1 MPMGSISVPWQRIR
15 LVASY
20 VILFGVI
27 VWTIQWEYVPPG
39 TFGARLNRILQ
50 GTYFDFVQ
58 WEAQALTG
66 KARQEVISPQGLLDE
81 ADRTQLVLDY
91 LDLVSRIHQ
100 VEGVISR
107 VYTDPDID
115 DPEMASQGARA
126 HLAELREQQAKLQ
139 GTAEAI
145 LEEQI
150 SMVLTEEGFGFLGRV
165 LPPVSFRFTPLPNY
179 LIISPR
185 SEIRLMHGVM
195 LRGDI
200 DLEQMEEIEAE
211 IDAAFDVSSLIV
223 PIGGLAVYPAM
234 MYETSSLTWGIGA
247 TAHEWVHHYFFF
259 WLTAVGRY
267 YEARPDV
274 RTINE
279 TAADLAGAA
288 IKDRVLARYYPEFLP
303 PPASPS
309 PQPDA
314 SPSPTPEPPAYDFV
328 AEMRETRVTV
338 DGLLAEGKIDAAE
351 SYMEQRR
358 RFFVEHG
365 EALRKLNQAYF
376 AFYGAYASEPGG
388 GAAGSNPI
396 GGPVQELWAAS
407 PSIKAF
413 LDALG
418 PVTNRDQLLAILA
431 EKGIAYPPSKT
442 DQN

>member
-1 MPMGSISVPWQRIR
+1 MPMRSISVPWRRIQ
-15 LVASY
+15 LVINY
-20 VILFGVI
+20 VLLFSAI
-27 VWTIQWEYVPPG
+27 VWTVQWEYVPPG

-50 GTYFDFVQ
+50 GTYFDFVE

-66 KARQEVISPQGLLDE
+66 KARQEVISPQRLLDE

-91 LDLVSRIHQ
+91 LNLASRIHQ
-100 VEGVISR
+100 VEGVIAR
-107 VYTDPDID
+107 AYADPEID
-115 DPEMASQGARA
+115 DPEVASQGARTR
-126 HLAELREQQAKLQ
+126 LAELHGEQAKLQ

-150 SMVLTEEGFGFLGRV
+150 SSVLADEGFGFLGRV
-165 LPPVSFRFTPLPNY
+165 LPPVSFHFTPLPNY
-179 LIISPR
+179 LVISPR

-200 DLEQMEEIEAE
+200 DLEQMEEIEAQ

-234 MYETSSLTWGIGA
+234 MYESSNLTWSIGA
-247 TAHEWVHHYFFF
+247 TSHEWVHHYFFF
-259 WLTAVGRY
+259 WLKAVGRY
-267 YEARPDV
+267 YDARPDV

-279 TAADLAGAA
+279 TAADLAGKA
-288 IKDRVLARYYPEFLP
+288 IKERVLARYYPEFLP
-303 PPASPS
+303 
-309 PQPDA
+309 
-314 SPSPTPEPPAYDFV
+314 SPTPPPSQSDAPPPTPDPATYDFV

-338 DGLLAEGKIDAAE
+338 DRLLAEGKIDAAE
-351 SYMEQRR
+351 SYMDQRR

-376 AFYGAYASEPGG
+376 AFYGAYASQPGG
-388 GAAGSNPI
+388 GAAGSNPV
-396 GGPVQELWAAS
+396 GEPVQELWAAS

-418 PVTNRDQLLAILA
+418 PVTSREQLLAVLA
-431 EKGIAYPPSKT
+431 DKGIVYPPPTS